1 MKIDFTKSFSAFHKD
16 FKTVLKYLLG
26 PISDEILG
34 CKGHTNAVHKKA
46 LLYHKFFC
54 FDPRCKTLLKRSR
67 EAAYELH
74 TYNHKLMGVEHFI
87 LVETRNTRLVLSTN

>member
-1 MKIDFTKSFSAFHKD
+1 MKIDFAESFAAFHKD
-16 FKTVLKYLLG
+16 FKTVFKYLLG

-54 FDPRCKTLLKRSR
+54 FDRRCKTLLKRSR
-67 EAAYELH
+67 EAVYELLFCE
-74 TYNHKLMGVEHFI
+74 KSFA
-87 LVETRNTRLVLSTN
+87 LVSYHSAENNL